1 MSKWVEMRDSIVAA
15 LNVEEVT
22 EELKTKVTTVIVDE
36 VFPGIEK
43 AVDNFVEKIKQ
54 QAPNETGW
62 CRIRDGIVLPLFL
75 EGLVFVAKTV
85 LTKSLNGHLMKS
97 GS

>member
-1 MSKWVEMRDSIVAA
+1 MSKWTDIRDSIVAS

-62 CRIRDGIVLPLFL
+62 CRIRDGIVLPLVL

-85 LTKSLNGHLMKS
+85 LAKSLAAKA
-97 GS
+97 

>member
-1 MSKWVEMRDSIVAA
+1 MSRWVEIRDSIVTS

-22 EELKTKVTTVIVDE
+22 EELKNKVTTVIVDE

-54 QAPNETGW
+54 QAPTETGW
-62 CRIRDGIVLPLFL
+62 CRIRDGIVLPLVL

-85 LTKSLNGHLMKS
+85 LTKALAEKA
-97 GS
+97 

>member
-1 MSKWVEMRDSIVAA
+1 MSKWTDIRDSIVAS
-15 LNVEEVT
+15 LNIEEVT
-22 EELKTKVTTVIVDE
+22 EELKNKVTTVIVDE

-54 QAPNETGW
+54 QAPTETGW
-62 CRIRDGIVLPLFL
+62 CRIRDGIVLPLVL

-85 LTKSLNGHLMKS
+85 LTKALAEKA
-97 GS
+97 